1 MALKVRIL
9 NGKVKNYKIKKYE
22 QSPKILT
29 NQYIRFLNQ
38 GISFRIE
45 QNQNENTQAV
55 FSKIKM
61 QIR

>member
-22 QSPKILT
+22 QAPKILT
-29 NQYIRFLNQ
+29 NQYIKFLNQ